1 MKCLSNSPD
10 KTKVIDERDERKGQR
25 LAIIIAI
32 DERDEL
38 KWQRLAIIIAI
49 DERDERKWQ
58 RLAIIIAIDERDER
72 KWQRLAI
79 IIAECKHSSSSFSL
93 GSARGITF
101 SRVSHLILLF
111 VGFSELYADPIY
123 ICFLSMC
130 SRCWL

>member
-1 MKCLSNSPD
+1 MRKAFLPSIQLQVQVHQVKRLSNSLD
-10 KTKVIDERDERKGQR
+10 KTKV
-25 LAIIIAI
+25 
-32 DERDEL
+32 
-38 KWQRLAIIIAI
+38 
-49 DERDERKWQ
+49 
-58 RLAIIIAIDERDER
+58 IDERDER

-101 SRVSHLILLF
+101 SRVLHLILLF

>member
-1 MKCLSNSPD
+1 MRKAFLPSIQLQVQVHQVKRLSNSLD
-10 KTKVIDERDERKGQR
+10 KTKV
-25 LAIIIAI
+25 
-32 DERDEL
+32 
-38 KWQRLAIIIAI
+38 I

-101 SRVSHLILLF
+101 SRVLHLILLF

>member
-1 MKCLSNSPD
+1 MRKAFLPSIQLQVQVHQVKRLSNSLD
-10 KTKVIDERDERKGQR
+10 KTKVIDERDER
-25 LAIIIAI
+25 
-32 DERDEL
+32 

-49 DERDERKWQ
+49 DERDELKWQ

-101 SRVSHLILLF
+101 SRVLHLILLF